1 MKVIDTNEVNRDF
14 RWYHRFIKWRY
25 KRKCL
30 KEFNKAAAEGA
41 MASNDEYPPVFYH
54 SPFVSYSGKK
64 QRAAEDGI
72 REAEL
77 LIQQKY
83 THEAGWLYDFWRR
96 KEESL

>member
-30 KEFNKAAAEGA
+30 KMFNKEAAKGA
-41 MASNDEYPPVFYH
+41 MASNEEYPPVFYQ
-54 SPFVSYSGKK
+54 PPYVDYSGKK
-64 QRAAEDGI
+64 LRAAEDGI

-77 LIQQKY
+77 QIHQKY
-83 THEAGWLYDFWRR
+83 KHEVGFGYDFWRR
-96 KEESL
+96 KEELL